1 MDNKRYPAEQ
11 WAEWV
16 EVACPFGLSVAEVFD
31 AIGVSASSFCCWR
44 TKLSQV
50 PTDGPAA
57 FVPVTLMPSAAV
69 EVALP
74 CGTVAHVPRD
84 EDQMR
89 QVPGILLQRAVD
101 SINLIDTS
109 NTLLN
114 LQIGLS
120 DGHAG

>member
-1 MDNKRYPAEQ
+1 
-11 WAEWV
+11 
-16 EVACPFGLSVAEVFD
+16 VACQFGLSVAEVFD

-57 FVPVTLMPSAAV
+57 FVPVTLMPLTAV
-69 EVALP
+69 EVELLFGA
-74 CGTVAHVPRD
+74 VVHVPCE
-84 EDQMR
+84 EDLIH
-89 QVPGILLQRAVD
+89 QVTGILLQRAVD